1 MIEFKNETDR
11 LAFLNGIKE
20 IELQLS
26 AMDDCRE
33 QVKNIV
39 DALHSSLDV
48 PKPYIRKVARLFH
61 KKAGAAFEE
70 ETTEIKG
77 LYNALK
83 KQ

>member
-11 LAFLNGIKE
+11 LAFLNGVKE

-26 AMDDCRE
+26 AMDECRY

-39 DALHSSLDV
+39 DALHSSLEV

-70 ETTEIKG
+70 EASEIKS
-77 LYNALK
+77 LYAALK